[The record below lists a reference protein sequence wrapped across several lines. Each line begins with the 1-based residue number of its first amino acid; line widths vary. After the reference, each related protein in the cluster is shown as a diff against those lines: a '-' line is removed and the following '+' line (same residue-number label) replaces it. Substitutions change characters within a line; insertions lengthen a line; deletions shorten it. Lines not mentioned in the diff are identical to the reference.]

1 MMDRNE
7 ISVVNVCKNEHICLE
22 LFQVWVLN
30 FSLKDEQPSSKCG
43 WISAFCNIFY
53 MQGLGTCFV
62 HTGILAW
69 HLFSLG
75 LFKLF
80 FEGPWNFWYSTVSC
94 CLMGWP
100 AKDISVFH
108 KPLAFEKRMNLFLSS
123 PKWNG
128 SLLYKYHWHSN
139 ENSLFK
145 TFSILLVEN
154 TLVICIVASF
164 W

>member
-80 FEGPWNFWYSTVSC
+80 FWRTLKFLVLYCFVLLNGMAGKGYISFPQTSRLWKENEFIFIFSKMKWQLTV
-94 CLMGWP
+94 
-100 AKDISVFH
+100 
-108 KPLAFEKRMNLFLSS
+108 
-123 PKWNG
+123 
-128 SLLYKYHWHSN
+128 
-139 ENSLFK
+139 
-145 TFSILLVEN
+145 
-154 TLVICIVASF
+154 
-164 W
+164 

>member
-75 LFKLF
+75 LLKLF
-80 FEGPWNFWYSTVSC
+80 FWRTLTFLVLYCFVLLNGMAGKGYISFPQTSRLWKENEFIFIFSKMKWQLTV
-94 CLMGWP
+94 
-100 AKDISVFH
+100 
-108 KPLAFEKRMNLFLSS
+108 
-123 PKWNG
+123 
-128 SLLYKYHWHSN
+128 
-139 ENSLFK
+139 
-145 TFSILLVEN
+145 
-154 TLVICIVASF
+154 
-164 W
+164 